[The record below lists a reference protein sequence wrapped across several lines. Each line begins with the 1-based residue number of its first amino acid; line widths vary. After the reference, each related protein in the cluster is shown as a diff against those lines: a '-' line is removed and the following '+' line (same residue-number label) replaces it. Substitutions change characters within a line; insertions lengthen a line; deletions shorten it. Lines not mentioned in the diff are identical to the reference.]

1 MNILLINHYAGSDK
15 HGMEFR
21 PFYMAREWIKNGHEV
36 TIVAA
41 DYSHLRKYNPE
52 IADDFTVEIIDGV
65 RYVWIKTPKYSGNGV
80 GRIINI
86 LTFINKLKFKAKYI
100 SDNFKPEAVIASS
113 TYPLDIFPA
122 AKIAKLSSAKLF
134 FEIHDLWPLT
144 PIEIGGYS
152 PKHPYIMYLQRA
164 EDYAYKNCDGIIS
177 ILPDADKHIRDRG
190 FSIDNYTF
198 VPNGVIIDNE
208 KNENIEE
215 PDIEQITKLND
226 LKKEG
231 YFLVGYTGN
240 HSPANALDTMLKAA
254 EKMKDKKVGF
264 ILVGSGNIKSELIKY
279 KEEHNINN
287 VVFLDPVK
295 KEAIPFVLSKLDV
308 AYMSLRKESL
318 FRFGVSP
325 NKLFDYMMAS
335 KPILYSVEAS
345 NDPVSEAKCGISV
358 KAEDENEIVDAIEKF
373 MTLSEE
379 ERAIMGRNGKE
390 FVIRNHKYD
399 VLAERFLNAL
409 KK

>member
-21 PFYMAREWIKNGHEV
+21 PFYMAREWVKSGHDV

-52 IADDFTVEIIDGV
+52 INKDFTEEVIEGV
-65 RYVWIKTPKYSGNGV
+65 RYIWIKTPKYSGNGV

-100 SDNFKPEAVIASS
+100 SNKYKPDAVIASS
-113 TYPLDIFPA
+113 TYPLDIYPSA
-122 AKIAKLSSAKLF
+122 RIAKLSSAKLF

-152 PKHPYIMYLQRA
+152 PKHPYIMYLQGA

-190 FSIDNYTF
+190 FSVDNYTF
-198 VPNGVIIDNE
+198 VPNGVIIDKE
-208 KNENIEE
+208 DSINIEE
-215 PDIEQITKLND
+215 PNIEQINILNKL
-226 LKKEG
+226 KEEG
-231 YFLVGYTGN
+231 YFLIGYTGN

-254 EKMKDKKVGF
+254 KKMKDKKVKF
-264 ILVGSGNIKSELIKY
+264 ILVGSGNIKDELIRY
-279 KEEHNINN
+279 RDEHNIEN

-295 KEAIPFVLSKLDV
+295 KEAIPFILSKLDV

-345 NDPVSEAKCGISV
+345 NDPVSDAKCGISV
-358 KAEDENEIVDAIEKF
+358 KAENEDEIVSAIEKF
-373 MTLSEE
+373 MSLSDEE
-379 ERAIMGRNGKE
+379 IKEMGKNGKG
-390 FVIRNHKYD
+390 FVVKNHKYD
-399 VLAERFLNAL
+399 VLASRFLNAL

>member
-21 PFYMAREWIKNGHEV
+21 PFYMAREWVKNGHDV

-52 IADDFTVEIIDGV
+52 IDKDFTEEIIEGV
-65 RYVWIKTPKYSGNGV
+65 RYLWIKTPKYSGNGV

-86 LTFINKLKFKAKYI
+86 LTFINKLKFKARHVSEK
-100 SDNFKPEAVIASS
+100 FKPDAIIASS
-113 TYPLDIFPA
+113 TYPLDIYPA
-122 AKIAKLSSAKLF
+122 AKIARISSAKLF

-152 PKHPYIMYLQRA
+152 PKHPYIMYLQAA
-164 EDYAYKNCDGIIS
+164 EDYAYKNCNGIIS

-190 FSIDNYTF
+190 FSTENYTF
-198 VPNGVIIDNE
+198 VPNGVIINNEE
-208 KNENIEE
+208 KNSVEE
-215 PDIEQITKLND
+215 PNIEQITILNN
-226 LKKEG
+226 LKDEG

-254 EKMKDKKVGF
+254 EKMKNKKIKF
-264 ILVGSGNIKSELIKY
+264 ILVGSGNVKDELIKY
-279 KEEHNINN
+279 SKEHNIDN

-295 KEAIPFVLSKLDV
+295 KDAIPFILSKLDV

-345 NDPVSEAKCGISV
+345 NDPVSDANCGISV
-358 KAEDENEIVDAIEKF
+358 KAEDADEVVKALEKF
-373 MTLSEE
+373 MSLSEE
-379 ERAIMGRNGKE
+379 ERKVMGKNGKE
-390 FVIRNHKYD
+390 FVIKNHKYD

-409 KK
+409 K

>member
-21 PFYMAREWIKNGHEV
+21 PFYMAREWVKNGHNV
-36 TIVAA
+36 TILAA

-52 IADDFTVEIIDGV
+52 IKEDFTEEVIEGV
-65 RYVWIKTPKYSGNGV
+65 RYIWVKTPKYSGNGV

-86 LTFINKLKFKAKYI
+86 LTFINKLKLKARYI
-100 SDNFKPEAVIASS
+100 SKSFKPDAVIASS
-113 TYPLDIFPA
+113 TYPLDIYPA
-122 AKIAKLSSAKLF
+122 SKIAKLSSAKLF

-144 PIEIGGYS
+144 PIEIGGFS
-152 PKHPYIMYLQRA
+152 PKHPYIMYLQGA

-177 ILPDADKHIRDRG
+177 ILPNADKHIKDRG
-190 FSIDNYTF
+190 FSTNNYVF
-198 VPNGVIIDNE
+198 VPNGVIINNE
-208 KNENIEE
+208 EVEDIEE
-215 PDIEQITKLND
+215 PDIDQIKKLNEF
-226 LKKEG
+226 KGEG

-254 EKMKDKKVGF
+254 KKMKGKKIKF
-264 ILVGSGNIKSELIKY
+264 ILVGSGNIKDELIRY
-279 KEEHNINN
+279 KNEHNIDN

-295 KEAIPFVLSKLDV
+295 KEAIPFILSKLDV

-325 NKLFDYMMAS
+325 NKLFDYMMAA

-345 NDPVSEAKCGISV
+345 NDPVSDANCGISV
-358 KAEDENEIVDAIEKF
+358 KAEDEDEIVKALDRF
-373 MTLSEE
+373 MNLSEE
-379 ERAIMGRNGKE
+379 ERMVMGENGKK
-390 FVIRNHKYD
+390 FVIKNHRYE
-399 VLAERFLNAL
+399 VLAEKFLMAL

>member
-1 MNILLINHYAGSDK
+1 MNILVINHYAGSDK

-21 PFYMAREWIKNGHEV
+21 PFYMAREWVKNGHDV
-36 TIVAA
+36 TIVAS

-52 IADDFTVEIIDGV
+52 VDKDFTEEIIEGV
-65 RYVWIKTPKYSGNGV
+65 RYIWIKTPKYSGNGI

-86 LTFINKLKFKAKYI
+86 LTFINKLKFKARYV
-100 SDNFKPEAVIASS
+100 SENFKPDAVIASS
-113 TYPLDIFPA
+113 TYPLDIYPA
-122 AKIAKLSSAKLF
+122 AKIAKISSAKLF

-152 PKHPYIMYLQRA
+152 PKHPYIMYLQAA
-164 EDYAYKNCDGIIS
+164 EDYAYKNCNGIIS
-177 ILPDADKHIRDRG
+177 ILPDADKHIKDRG
-190 FSIDNYTF
+190 FSIENYTF
-198 VPNGVIIDNE
+198 VPNGVIINKEE
-208 KNENIEE
+208 KNSVEE
-215 PDIEQITKLND
+215 PNIDQITTLNKLKD
-226 LKKEG
+226 DG

-254 EKMKDKKVGF
+254 EKMKDKKIKF
-264 ILVGSGNIKSELIKY
+264 ILVGSGNVKDELINY
-279 KEEHNINN
+279 KKEHNIDN

-295 KEAIPFVLSKLDV
+295 KDAIPFILSKLDV

-345 NDPVSEAKCGISV
+345 NDPVSDANCGISV
-358 KAEDENEIVDAIEKF
+358 KAEDADEVVKALEKF
-373 MTLSEE
+373 MNLSEE
-379 ERAIMGRNGKE
+379 ERMIMGKNGEE
-390 FVIRNHKYD
+390 FVVKNHKYD

-409 KK
+409 K

>member
-21 PFYMAREWIKNGHEV
+21 PFYMAREWVKSGHDV

-52 IADDFTVEIIDGV
+52 IDKDFTEEIIEGV
-65 RYVWIKTPKYSGNGV
+65 RYIWIKTPKYSGNGI

-86 LTFINKLKFKAKYI
+86 LTFINKLKFKARHVSEK
-100 SDNFKPEAVIASS
+100 FKPDAVIASS
-113 TYPLDIFPA
+113 TYPLDIYPA
-122 AKIAKLSSAKLF
+122 AKIARISSAKLF

-152 PKHPYIMYLQRA
+152 PKHPYIMYLQAA
-164 EDYAYKNCDGIIS
+164 EDYAYKNCNGIIS
-177 ILPDADKHIRDRG
+177 ILPDADKHIKDRG
-190 FSIDNYTF
+190 FSTENYTF
-198 VPNGVIIDNE
+198 VPNGVIINKEE
-208 KNENIEE
+208 KNSVEE
-215 PDIEQITKLND
+215 PNIEQITTLNKLKD
-226 LKKEG
+226 EG

-254 EKMKDKKVGF
+254 EKMKDKKIKF
-264 ILVGSGNIKSELIKY
+264 ILVGSGNIKDELINYSK
-279 KEEHNINN
+279 EHNIDN

-295 KEAIPFVLSKLDV
+295 KDAIPFILSKLDV

-345 NDPVSEAKCGISV
+345 NDPVSDANCGISV
-358 KAEDENEIVDAIEKF
+358 KAEDADEVVKALEKF
-373 MTLSEE
+373 MNLSEE
-379 ERAIMGRNGKE
+379 ERRIMGKNGKE
-390 FVIRNHKYD
+390 FVIKNHKYD

-409 KK
+409 K

>member
-21 PFYMAREWIKNGHEV
+21 PFYMAREWVKNGNEV

-52 IADDFTVEIIDGV
+52 IADDFTVEIIEGV

-86 LTFINKLKFKAKYI
+86 LTFINKLRFKARYI

-122 AKIAKLSSAKLF
+122 SKIAKLSSAKLF

-152 PKHPYIMYLQRA
+152 QRHPYIMYLQRA

-190 FSIDNYTF
+190 FSIDSYTF
-198 VPNGVIIDNE
+198 VPNGVIIDERKSRDN
-208 KNENIEE
+208 EE
-215 PDIEQITKLND
+215 PNIQQITKLNE

-240 HSPANALDTMLKAA
+240 HSPANALDIMLKAA
-254 EKMKDKKVGF
+254 EKMQDKKIVF
-264 ILVGSGNIKSELIKY
+264 VLVGSGNIKNELIKY

-295 KEAIPFVLSKLDV
+295 KDEIPFVLSKLDI

-325 NKLFDYMMAS
+325 NKLFDYMMAA

-358 KAEDENEIVDAIEKF
+358 RAEDENEVIQAIEKF
-373 MTLSEE
+373 INLSEE
-379 ERAIMGRNGKE
+379 ERIVMGKNGKD
-390 FVIRNHKYD
+390 FVVENHKYN
-399 VLAERFLNAL
+399 VLAEKFLNAL

>member
-21 PFYMAREWIKNGHEV
+21 PFYMAREWVKNGNEV

-52 IADDFTVEIIDGV
+52 IADDFTVEIIEGV

-86 LTFINKLKFKAKYI
+86 LTFINKLRFKARYI
-100 SDNFKPEAVIASS
+100 SDNFKPESVIASS

-122 AKIAKLSSAKLF
+122 SKIAKLSSAKLF

-152 PKHPYIMYLQRA
+152 QRHPYIMYLQRA

-198 VPNGVIIDNE
+198 VPNGVIIDEGKSRDN
-208 KNENIEE
+208 EE
-215 PDIEQITKLND
+215 PNIQQITKLNE

-240 HSPANALDTMLKAA
+240 HSPANALDIMLKAA
-254 EKMKDKKVGF
+254 EKMQDKKIVF
-264 ILVGSGNIKSELIKY
+264 VLVGSGNIKNELIKY

-295 KEAIPFVLSKLDV
+295 KDAIPFVLSKLDI

-325 NKLFDYMMAS
+325 NKLFDYMMAA

-358 KAEDENEIVDAIEKF
+358 RAEDENEVIQAIEKF
-373 MTLSEE
+373 INLSEE
-379 ERAIMGRNGKE
+379 ERIVMGKNGKD
-390 FVIRNHKYD
+390 FVVENHKYN
-399 VLAERFLNAL
+399 VLAEKFLNAL

>member
-21 PFYMAREWIKNGHEV
+21 PFYMAREWVKKGHDV

-52 IADDFTVEIIDGV
+52 IKRDFTEEVIEGV
-65 RYVWIKTPKYSGNGV
+65 RYIWIKTPKYSGNGV

-86 LTFINKLKFKAKYI
+86 LTFINKLKLKARYI
-100 SDNFKPEAVIASS
+100 SERFNPDAVIASS
-113 TYPLDIFPA
+113 TYPLDIYPA

-152 PKHPYIMYLQRA
+152 PKHPYIMYLQSA
-164 EDYAYKNCDGIIS
+164 EDYAYKNCNGIIS
-177 ILPDADKHIRDRG
+177 ILPDADKHIKYRG
-190 FSIDNYTF
+190 FSTKNYTF
-198 VPNGVIIDNE
+198 VPNGVIINKEE
-208 KNENIEE
+208 KVSIEE
-215 PDIEQITKLND
+215 PNIEQITILNKLKSN
-226 LKKEG
+226 G
-231 YFLVGYTGN
+231 YFLIGYTGN

-254 EKMKDKKVGF
+254 EKMKSKKVKF
-264 ILVGSGNIKSELIKY
+264 ILVGSGNIKDDLIRY
-279 KEEHNINN
+279 RDEHNIDN

-295 KEAIPFVLSKLDV
+295 KEAIPFILSKLDV

-345 NDPVSEAKCGISV
+345 NDPVSQANCGISV
-358 KAEDENEIVDAIEKF
+358 KAENADEVVKAIEKF
-373 MTLSEE
+373 MSLSEE
-379 ERAIMGRNGKE
+379 ERNIMGQNGKE
-390 FVIRNHKYD
+390 FVVKNHEYE
-399 VLAERFLNAL
+399 VLAEKFLNAL

>member
-21 PFYMAREWIKNGHEV
+21 PFYMAREWVKNGHDV

-52 IADDFTVEIIDGV
+52 LKKDFTVEVIEGV
-65 RYVWIKTPKYSGNGV
+65 RYIWVKTPKYSGNGV

-86 LTFINKLKFKAKYI
+86 LTFINKLKLKARYI
-100 SDNFKPEAVIASS
+100 SKAYKPDAVIASS
-113 TYPLDIFPA
+113 TYPLDIYPA
-122 AKIAKLSSAKLF
+122 AKIAKLSKAKLF

-144 PIEIGGYS
+144 PIEIGGFS

-164 EDYAYKNCDGIIS
+164 EDYAYKKCDGIIS
-177 ILPDADKHIRDRG
+177 ILPNADKHIKDRG
-190 FSIDNYTF
+190 FSTDNYVF
-198 VPNGVIIDNE
+198 VPNGVIINNE
-208 KNENIEE
+208 EKTIDEPNIE
-215 PDIEQITKLND
+215 QLNRLNQ
-226 LKKEG
+226 LKNDG

-254 EKMKDKKVGF
+254 EKMKDKKIKF
-264 ILVGSGNIKSELIKY
+264 ILVGSGNIKDELIKY
-279 KEEHNINN
+279 RDEHNIDN
-287 VVFLDPVK
+287 VEFLDPVK
-295 KEAIPFVLSKLDV
+295 KDAIPFILSKLDV

-325 NKLFDYMMAS
+325 NKLFDYMMAA

-345 NDPVSEAKCGISV
+345 NDPVSDAKCGISV
-358 KAEDENEIVDAIEKF
+358 KAENPDEVVKALDKF
-373 MTLSEE
+373 MSFTEE
-379 ERAIMGRNGKE
+379 ERIIMGNRGKE
-390 FVIRNHKYD
+390 FVMKNHKYD
-399 VLAERFLNAL
+399 ILADKFLNAL

>member
-21 PFYMAREWIKNGHEV
+21 PFYMAREWVKGGNDV

-52 IADDFTVEIIDGV
+52 VEKDFTVEMIEGV

-86 LTFINKLKFKAKYI
+86 LTFINKLKFKASYI
-100 SDNFKPEAVIASS
+100 SNTYKPDAVIASS

-122 AKIAKLSSAKLF
+122 AKIARFSSARLY

-144 PIEIGGYS
+144 PIEIGGFS
-152 PKHPYIMYLQRA
+152 PKHPYIMYMQKA
-164 EDYAYKNCDGIIS
+164 EDYAYKNCNGIIS
-177 ILPDADKHIRDRG
+177 ILPNADKHIKDRG
-190 FSIDNYTF
+190 FSTENYTF
-198 VPNGVIIDNE
+198 VPNGVIINNE
-208 KNENIEE
+208 KEETVEE
-215 PDIEQITKLND
+215 PQIDQLITLNKLKD
-226 LKKEG
+226 EG

-254 EKMKDKKVGF
+254 DKMKDKKIKF
-264 ILVGSGNIKSELIKY
+264 ILVGSGNIKDELVKY
-279 KEEHNINN
+279 KEEHKLDN

-295 KEAIPFVLSKLDV
+295 KDDIPFVLSKLDV

-345 NDPVSEAKCGISV
+345 NDPVSDAKCGISI
-358 KAEDENEIVDAIEKF
+358 KAEDEDEVVNALNKF
-373 MTLSEE
+373 MSLSEE
-379 ERAIMGRNGKE
+379 ELKTMGNNGEE
-390 FVIRNHKYD
+390 FVVKNHKYD
-399 VLAERFLNAL
+399 VLAEKFLNAL